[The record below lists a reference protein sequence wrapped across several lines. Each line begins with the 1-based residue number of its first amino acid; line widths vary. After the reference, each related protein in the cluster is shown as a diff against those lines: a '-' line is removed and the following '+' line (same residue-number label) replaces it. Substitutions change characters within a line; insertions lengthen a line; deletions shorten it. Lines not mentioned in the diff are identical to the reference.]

1 MRRSIGAMITMVL
14 MAAVAFTAFSAK
26 AEGMKERVGYTMVI
40 QQMYLDILGREATA
54 EDVQNCELALKQG
67 NELKKIRNMLILSP
81 ECEKAI
87 KKTYRDMVNREPSD
101 AEIQKVRKAMAED
114 NNTLVD
120 LQKRLK
126 KKGG

>member
-1 MRRSIGAMITMVL
+1 
-14 MAAVAFTAFSAK
+14 
-26 AEGMKERVGYTMVI
+26 MKERVGYTMVI